1 MNGTPSASTDSASTR
16 AVPDTATTGSDAMR
30 AFFPQSPFINTLGVV
45 LVEISDGRA
54 HLRLPFAEAN
64 TTIGPMVHGGA
75 IGACVDLG
83 IMAAAWSGDTAYE
96 SLRGVTVS
104 MSINFLAPAMGE
116 DIEIIGTRDRQ
127 GKRLNHCSVEIRTRQ
142 SDQLVATGS
151 GVYQVG

>member
-1 MNGTPSASTDSASTR
+1 MSGTPRTNIESASTT
-16 AVPDTATTGSDAMR
+16 AVPDAATTGSDAMR
-30 AFFPQSPFINTLGVV
+30 AFFPQSPFINTLGVE
-45 LVEISDGRA
+45 LVEISDGLA

-83 IMAAAWSGDTAYE
+83 IMAAAWSGDTVYE

-116 DIEIIGTRDRQ
+116 DIEIIGRRDRQ
-127 GKRLNHCSVEIRTRQ
+127 GRRLNHCSVEIRTRH
-142 SDQLVATGS
+142 SDQLVATGN